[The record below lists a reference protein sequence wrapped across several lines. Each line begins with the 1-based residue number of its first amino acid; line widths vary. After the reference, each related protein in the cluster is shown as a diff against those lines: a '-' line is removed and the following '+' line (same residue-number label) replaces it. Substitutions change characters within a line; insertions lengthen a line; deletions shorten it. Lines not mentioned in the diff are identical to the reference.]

1 MPLYEFE
8 CEACGKIFEVLM
20 KRDEGFPS
28 CPSCGS
34 TEIIKVPSLFGFQ
47 DKSAYREGRE
57 RAILKRVR
65 DYLIDGKLKDA
76 KRFIEK
82 AKEFHHTDRIKR
94 LSETLSETKPPKGGF
109 MIKREATILKKKE
122 G

>member
-8 CEACGKIFEVLM
+8 CEVCGRIFEVLM
-20 KRDEGFPS
+20 KRDEDFPP

-34 TEIIKVPSLFGFQ
+34 REVLKVPSLFGFQ
-47 DKSAYREGRE
+47 DKSAYREERE
-57 RAILKRVR
+57 RAILKRTR
-65 DYLIDGKLKDA
+65 DYLIDGKIKDA

-82 AKEFHHTDRIKR
+82 AKEFHPTDRIKR
-94 LSETLSETKPPKGGF
+94 LSETLSSAKPPKGAF
-109 MIKREATILKKKE
+109 IVKREATILKKKE